1 MGCHTVYDTTYEK
14 VCKTISK
21 SVCTLVPTTQYRTE
35 VDNVCTN
42 VPEKVCV
49 PTQQTVPG
57 EPACTTHTEQ
67 ACSVEVQTVVDT
79 VVQQECQDI
88 QHQVCQETRVAQQVQ
103 LVGVQQHAELI
114 GHQVAAPAVVGAV
127 AGPAVVGAAPAVV
140 GAAPAV
146 VGAAA
151 PALDARFL
159 AAQAQFGLPAGAL
172 PAPGAFAVPAAG
184 HVIAK
189 RAPESEPESE
199 ADAEARDGKSL
210 LLSRLGAAPVAP
222 AAVAVGPPA
231 CRVEVERR
239 CRDVPVSVPRAVEVP
254 KCVPVPKPIASQPP
268 RLFQDHQL
276 VTMSQDKS
284 ATQSQDKFHSKYL
297 LKNVNQSQKHS
308 ARMYHTSLP
317 DKYARL
323 PTMDPTDMD
332 TNMDM
337 DTVTESIINQS

>member
-1 MGCHTVYDTTYEK
+1 MG
-14 VCKTISK
+14 
-21 SVCTLVPTTQYRTE
+21 
-35 VDNVCTN
+35 
-42 VPEKVCV
+42 
-49 PTQQTVPG
+49 
-57 EPACTTHTEQ
+57 
-67 ACSVEVQTVVDT
+67 
-79 VVQQECQDI
+79 
-88 QHQVCQETRVAQQVQ
+88 
-103 LVGVQQHAELI
+103 
-114 GHQVAAPAVVGAV
+114 VAAPAVVGAV

-189 RAPESEPESE
+189 RDPESE

-254 KCVPVPKPIASQPP
+254 KCVPVPKTHCVPTTKVVPGPP
-268 RLFQDHQL
+268 ACHDEPRQVCNPVSRQVPFEVPVEKCEPVPETLCKDVPH
-276 VTMSQDKS
+276 KS
-284 ATQSQDKFHSKYL
+284 ARQVCKTAYHGSYGYGYEHGRGYGYG
-297 LKNVNQSQKHS
+297 KH
-308 ARMYHTSLP
+308 H
-317 DKYARL
+317 
-323 PTMDPTDMD
+323 
-332 TNMDM
+332 
-337 DTVTESIINQS
+337 